1 MGLLQQSQHKHVAA
15 CWASGFVKKG
25 FVVPQEQIKD
35 GRMDKAFLWLSLFT
49 SYSKLA

>member
-1 MGLLQQSQHKHVAA
+1 MRLYKKSLSLEPNPCKYVYVAS

-35 GRMDKAFLWLSLFT
+35 GRMD
-49 SYSKLA
+49 